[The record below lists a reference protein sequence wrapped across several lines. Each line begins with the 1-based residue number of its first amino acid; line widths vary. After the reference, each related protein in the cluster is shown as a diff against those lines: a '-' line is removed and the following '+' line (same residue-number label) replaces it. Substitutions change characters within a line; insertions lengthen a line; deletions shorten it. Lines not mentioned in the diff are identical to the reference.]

1 MKLNLHIVV
10 LTLIFSFN
18 LSFAQDYSDLWAE
31 HFSYLEITDV
41 ANDEDKIYVA
51 SQNSIFVYNTITSEI
66 QEITTINGLSGED
79 ITTIHY
85 SSEFDYLFL
94 GHESGLIEIVSI
106 QDEIEVI
113 SVVDIVNKETIP
125 PNIKKIN
132 HFYEDSGAIY
142 ISTDYGISV
151 FDLIN
156 VEFGDTYYIGPGNSF
171 MVVNQTTVYNGF
183 VYAACS
189 SGGGIKKGDVTNPN
203 LIDASQWETIA
214 GGNVIL
220 IQSVENHLYVLRPN
234 NSAYEINE
242 DDSLTLILSFNSQV
256 LSANTV
262 NNKIVV
268 TTGSSSY
275 VYDENFNLLF
285 SQGIPDDIETNFTT
299 GTIDGED
306 NLYLGTTGRDNIG
319 RPGLGLLKFSND
331 ATYNSIYPDGPL
343 KNNMFEINANNNE
356 VWAVFGGYSNSF
368 AFSGGL
374 ARTGIS
380 HYRDEEWFNIPYDSI
395 FSAVNEPR
403 YLSHIAINPFNN
415 SQVYISSYFS
425 GLLEVLDDEIV
436 GIYNQDNSTIDP
448 FAGSLHLTLV
458 NHFDDRGVLWVANG
472 RVDRPLNKFVDG
484 NWTSYDFLSLINPSD
499 SNLGFSSIQVDSQNK
514 VYLGTFSYGLV
525 ICDTESADAPVIN
538 IVSLEQN
545 MPVED
550 VRALALDR
558 NNALWIGTRKGLR
571 VLYNTSNVFEQ
582 QSLSVNEIVILDNGI
597 PQELLSNQLIT
608 DIEVDG
614 SNNKWV
620 ATSTSGIFYFSPDGQ
635 ETIYHFTKDNS
646 PLPSNTIN
654 DVSIDNSNGEVF
666 IATDKGMVSFLSGG
680 SKPEDELK
688 NAFVYPNPVRPEY
701 DLLGYNDLN
710 NITKGVKIKGL
721 TENVNVKITDIEGN
735 LVAEA
740 QSNVNQRSS
749 NYNFAIDGGT
759 GVWNGKNLANN
770 VVATGVYLIMIS
782 DLDSFETKVLKL
794 LIVR

>member
-1 MKLNLHIVV
+1 MKLNLHIIV

-31 HFSYLEITDV
+31 HFSYLDITDIV
-41 ANDEDKIYVA
+41 NGEDRIYVA

-85 SSEFDYLFL
+85 STEFNYLII
-94 GHESGLIEIVSI
+94 GHESGLIEVVDL
-106 QDEIEVI
+106 QNEIDVTT
-113 SVVDIVNKETIP
+113 VVDIVNKETIP
-125 PNIKKIN
+125 PNIKRIN
-132 HFYEDSGAIY
+132 HFFEDNSLVY

-151 FDLIN
+151 YDLN
-156 VEFGDTYYIGPGNSF
+156 NLEFGDTYYIGTDNSF
-171 MVVNQTTVYNGF
+171 VTVKQTTIYNGF
-183 VYAACS
+183 IYAACV
-189 SGGGIKKGDVTNPN
+189 SGDRIRKADINNPN
-203 LIDASQWETIA
+203 LINSSQWSTI
-214 GGNVIL
+214 GGGSFNFIFSVSNQLYTIRPSNQLYKVNDNNTLTIL
-220 IQSVENHLYVLRPN
+220 Q
-234 NSAYEINE
+234 
-242 DDSLTLILSFNSQV
+242 TFNSQV
-256 LSANTV
+256 KDV
-262 NNKIVV
+262 QVFNNQVIVV
-268 TTGSSSY
+268 LSGVCY
-275 VYDENFNLLF
+275 IYDENFNLISTQEVPQDLDLDYSAGTMDNDSNLF
-285 SQGIPDDIETNFTT
+285 
-299 GTIDGED
+299 
-306 NLYLGTTGRDNIG
+306 LGTKGRTNLG
-319 RPGLGLLKFSND
+319 KPGHGLLKFSNAD
-331 ATYNSIYPDGPL
+331 YQEIYPDGPL
-343 KNNMFEINANNNE
+343 KNNVFEVKANNNE
-356 VWAVFGGYSNSF
+356 LWAVFGGYSNSF
-368 AFSGGL
+368 NFNGGL

-380 HYRDEEWFNIPYDSI
+380 HFIDEQWVNTPYDTISLV
-395 FSAVNEPR
+395 VNEPR
-403 YLSHIAINPFNN
+403 FLSHITINPFNN
-415 SQVYISSYFS
+415 SQVYISSYYS
-425 GLLEVLDDEIV
+425 GLLEVLNNEVIGV
-436 GIYNQDNSTIDP
+436 YNQDNSTIVP
-448 FAGSLHLTLV
+448 FAASLHLTLV
-458 NHFDDRGVLWVANG
+458 NHFDERGVLWVANG

-484 NWTSYDFLSLINPSD
+484 NWTSYDFLSLINPAG

-514 VYLGTFSYGLV
+514 VYLGTFNYGLV
-525 ICDTESADAPVIN
+525 ICDTENVDTPVIN
-538 IVSLEQN
+538 IVSQEQN
-545 MPVED
+545 MPIDD

-558 NNALWIGTRKGLR
+558 NNALWIGTRNGLR

-582 QSLSVNEIVILDNGI
+582 ETLSVNEIVILDNGI

-646 PLPSNTIN
+646 PLPSNAIN
-654 DVSIDNSNGEVF
+654 DISIDNSNGEVF

>member
-1 MKLNLHIVV
+1 MKLNLHIAV
-10 LTLIFSFN
+10 LALIFSFN

-94 GHESGLIEIVSI
+94 GHESGLIEIVNI

-125 PNIKKIN
+125 PNIKRIN
-132 HFYEDSGAIY
+132 HFYEDDGTIY
-142 ISTDYGISV
+142 ISTNYGISV
-151 FDLIN
+151 FNLTNI
-156 VEFGDTYYIGPGNSF
+156 EFGDTYYIGSGNTF
-171 MVVNQTTVYNGF
+171 VEVTQTTTSNGII
-183 VYAACS
+183 YAACK
-189 SGGGIKKGDVTNPN
+189 SGNGMKMANLSNPN
-203 LIDASQWETIA
+203 LIDATQWSTIIS
-214 GGNVIL
+214 GNYVAVL
-220 IQSVENHLYVLRPN
+220 SVLDSVYAVRLNGTV
-234 NSAYEINE
+234 YEI
-242 DDSLTLILSFNSQV
+242 DGSTLTQLFIINGEIMDTQI
-256 LSANTV
+256 AQD
-262 NNKIVV
+262 KIVV
-268 TTGSSSY
+268 TVSTMSN
-275 VYDENFNLLF
+275 VYNENFDLIF
-285 SQGIPDDIETNFTT
+285 SQTIPVDLETKYTT
-299 GTIDGED
+299 GTIDA
-306 NLYLGTTGRDNIG
+306 NGTIFIGTEGIQNIG
-319 RPGLGLLKFSND
+319 KPAYGLLKFSND
-331 ATYNSIYPDGPL
+331 DTYQSIHPDGPL
-343 KNNMFEINANNNE
+343 RNDVFEVNANNNE
-356 VWAVFGGYSNSF
+356 VWTVFGGYSNSF

-374 ARTGIS
+374 ARSGIS
-380 HYRDEEWFNIPYDSI
+380 HFKDEQWINKPYDSI
-395 FSAVNEPR
+395 LSIVDFPR

-415 SQVYISSYFS
+415 SQVYISSYYS

-436 GIYNQDNSTIDP
+436 GIYNQDNSTIVP
-448 FAGSLHLTLV
+448 FAASLHLTLV